1 MGDDFLY
8 SKRNIVPLNVQKVF
22 VMHVKKGYEE
32 RRAHIEN
39 MLERLGIDC
48 EFMLDGDIE
57 DLSSEVIH
65 RYFTGTAMSG
75 KTPGTSCA
83 LKHLLTYRT
92 IIERNMNGALILED
106 DIRLSRNF
114 VKVFNKTMD
123 ELDTIYKNNDR
134 PVIISYEDTR
144 LRFVPRSKRR
154 HNKLLYPGHCD
165 RMTGAYYINM
175 AGARLILEYAMTH
188 KLDRPIDLTHRKLL
202 DEGKISYLWCQPTVA
217 SQGSATGQFNSSI
230 SLQKKILRP
239 LMWRLQRA
247 YKIILYFF
255 R

>member
-65 RYFTGTAMSG
+65 RYFTGTVMSG

-123 ELDTIYKNNDR
+123 EL
-134 PVIISYEDTR
+134 E
-144 LRFVPRSKRR
+144 
-154 HNKLLYPGHCD
+154 
-165 RMTGAYYINM
+165 
-175 AGARLILEYAMTH
+175 
-188 KLDRPIDLTHRKLL
+188 
-202 DEGKISYLWCQPTVA
+202 Q
-217 SQGSATGQFNSSI
+217 
-230 SLQKKILRP
+230 
-239 LMWRLQRA
+239 
-247 YKIILYFF
+247 
-255 R
+255 